1 MERLPPGE
9 GAEDDPDFGVIR
21 DWCACCW
28 PLRPLHPPPNTC
40 RGVFLPAAPLCA
52 AHAVQRP
59 QVLPRLLRQAAPAHG
74 PARPLLRAASTSKLQ
89 PPRFVAGV
97 QHRSGSCTQ
106 SPCPLALPPH
116 SGFGGSDNDSDFDPD
131 LEDEEGSGDDE
142 SWGDG
147 SESAGLSSDGEDYNP
162 WGGQGSTSD
171 DDEGW

>member
-1 MERLPPGE
+1 MQAHRVLRAAQETSPCPPCLQVWVERLPPGE

-21 DWCACCW
+21 DC
-28 PLRPLHPPPNTC
+28 
-40 RGVFLPAAPLCA
+40 
-52 AHAVQRP
+52 
-59 QVLPRLLRQAAPAHG
+59 
-74 PARPLLRAASTSKLQ
+74 
-89 PPRFVAGV
+89 
-97 QHRSGSCTQ
+97 
-106 SPCPLALPPH
+106 
-116 SGFGGSDNDSDFDPD
+116 GFGGSDNDSDFDPD